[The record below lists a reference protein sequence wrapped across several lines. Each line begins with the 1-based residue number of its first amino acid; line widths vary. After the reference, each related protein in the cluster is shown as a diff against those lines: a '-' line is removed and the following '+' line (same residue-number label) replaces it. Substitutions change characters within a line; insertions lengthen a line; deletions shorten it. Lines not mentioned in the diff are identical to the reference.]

1 VAYIQYRPR
10 TVAIDVLLSLNL
22 AVVFNLN
29 VFLFPPSKPQFLG
42 DVPINRQDAAI
53 VRPRHKY
60 FMFFCVM
67 EGDRGSEEMAR
78 EMEIGKEME
87 MAREME
93 MGREM

>member
-1 VAYIQYRPR
+1 VAYIRFRPR
-10 TVAIDVLLSLNL
+10 TVAIDVLLSFNL
-22 AVVFNLN
+22 ADVFNLN
-29 VFLFPPSKPQFLG
+29 VFPFPPSKPQILG
-42 DVPINRQDAAI
+42 DVPMSRQDAANCS
-53 VRPRHKY
+53 PGHKY

-78 EMEIGKEME
+78 EMEIEKEME

>member
-1 VAYIQYRPR
+1 MDKTQ
-10 TVAIDVLLSLNL
+10 
-22 AVVFNLN
+22 
-29 VFLFPPSKPQFLG
+29 Q
-42 DVPINRQDAAI
+42 I

-67 EGDRGSEEMAR
+67 EGDRGSEEIAR

-93 MGREM
+93 MEREM